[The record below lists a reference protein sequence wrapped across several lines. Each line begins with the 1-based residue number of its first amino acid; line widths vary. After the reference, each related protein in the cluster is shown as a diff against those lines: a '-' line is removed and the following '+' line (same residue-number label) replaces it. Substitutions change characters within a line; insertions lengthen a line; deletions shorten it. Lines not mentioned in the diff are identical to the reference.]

1 MLLTIL
7 MAALAACGL
16 LMILFALKEA
26 LLPRPRCACHIIYLK
41 SSRPDPAALVHAC
54 LWRQRCGLLT
64 GRLIF
69 ADCGIDA
76 QAQTA
81 IGLLLRGA
89 ENAVLCSPTQLA
101 EYTEMR
107 NDGFGAGAD

>member
-7 MAALAACGL
+7 MATLAACGL

-76 QAQTA
+76 RADGDRA
-81 IGLLLRGA
+81 FAARSGKCGA
-89 ENAVLCSPTQLA
+89 VQPDAACGIYGNEERRVWS
-101 EYTEMR
+101 R
-107 NDGFGAGAD
+107 S